1 MDPSGAA
8 ARAIA
13 DMKDLTR
20 DDDKCREMTEKEFE
34 SINKLMWPRSVV
46 KEDMVRWYGQGFV
59 WSDYANRKFGLLQTQ
74 GGPCGVLAAVQA
86 FLLRFLFFE
95 SNKMDPKKQW
105 NQVQNSISSEEREH
119 VLARAM
125 SDILSRCRPRD
136 TSKFVLATLANTK
149 EILTPESKANMIHL
163 AEFDSIE
170 SCRSSL
176 RKNLS
181 SYYSKSGVLLFVYS
195 VLLSRGVELVR
206 SVQTHHQQQL
216 NPNNNARKNRYAQI
230 PMNLENVR

>member
-1 MDPSGAA
+1 
-8 ARAIA
+8 
-13 DMKDLTR
+13 
-20 DDDKCREMTEKEFE
+20 
-34 SINKLMWPRSVV
+34 
-46 KEDMVRWYGQGFV
+46 
-59 WSDYANRKFGLLQTQ
+59 
-74 GGPCGVLAAVQA
+74 
-86 FLLRFLFFE
+86 
-95 SNKMDPKKQW
+95 
-105 NQVQNSISSEEREH
+105 
-119 VLARAM
+119 M

-149 EILTPESKANMIHL
+149 EILTPESKANMIHV

-195 VLLSRGVELVR
+195 VLLTRGVELVR

>member
-1 MDPSGAA
+1 M
-8 ARAIA
+8 
-13 DMKDLTR
+13 
-20 DDDKCREMTEKEFE
+20 
-34 SINKLMWPRSVV
+34 
-46 KEDMVRWYGQGFV
+46 RWYGQGFV
-59 WSDYANRKFGLLQTQ
+59 WSDYTNRKFGLLQTQ

-86 FLLRFLFFE
+86 FLLRFMFFE
-95 SNKMDPKKQW
+95 SNKMDSKKQW
-105 NQVQNSISSEEREH
+105 NQVQDSISSEKREH

-149 EILTPESKANMIHL
+149 EMLTPESEANMIHL
-163 AEFDSIE
+163 AEFDNIE

-176 RKNLS
+176 RRNLS

-206 SVQTHHQQQL
+206 VMFKHTTT
-216 NPNNNARKNRYAQI
+216 NN
-230 PMNLENVR
+230 